1 VSNLFFHF
9 FFLLLDFFLSIS
21 AVELGC
27 LDGISL
33 FSLLLFLS
41 SCLSQFSRRNFEP
54 GSPRNAKQGSLFFD
68 LSFANGFRV

>member
-1 VSNLFFHF
+1 
-9 FFLLLDFFLSIS
+9 
-21 AVELGC
+21 